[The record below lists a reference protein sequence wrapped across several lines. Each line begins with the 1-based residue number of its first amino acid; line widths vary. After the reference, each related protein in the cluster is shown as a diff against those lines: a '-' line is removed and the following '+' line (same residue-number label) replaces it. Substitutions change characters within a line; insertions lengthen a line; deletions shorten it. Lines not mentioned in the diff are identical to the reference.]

1 MVWYLSSYLWYDSYW
16 AELSIHYQCY
26 GMYDS
31 YSQIQ
36 TNPGPI
42 KMTKIMTNQLRM
54 YSNQKKHIR
63 VYNCYLKDL
72 VNDCSIF
79 FWGLLSIYISLGIS
93 QWLTSR
99 PVPGPLCMLA
109 SEMHAQRSWDG
120 SCSNP
125 GMGYPGYLY
134 LYTMY
139 IHIYIHIYIYIQKQY
154 VNIIFSQHPLKIGKP
169 DE

>member
-54 YSNQKKHIR
+54 YSNPKKKHIK
-63 VYNCYLKDL
+63 VFNCYLKDL

-79 FWGLLSIYISLGIS
+79 FGDYYLSIYHLVSASG
-93 QWLTSR
+93 WH
-99 PVPGPLCMLA
+99 LA
-109 SEMHAQRSWDG
+109 RCLDRFVCLPRRCTLSVHGMV

-125 GMGYPGYLY
+125 GMRYPRYLY
-134 LYTMY
+134 LYNMY
-139 IHIYIHIYIYIQKQY
+139 IYIYIQKKY
-154 VNIIFSQHPLKIGKP
+154 ANIIFSQHPLKIGKP